1 MRRPLTPEET
11 ALYQRRLTEAENALH
26 QLLLGK
32 KAVSL
37 SYSGESVT
45 YTQSDEGRLR
55 AYIGE
60 LSAALGLTCHA
71 RRRGVRA

>member
-26 QLLLGK
+26 QLLVGK

-37 SYSGESVT
+37 AYSGESVT
-45 YTQSDEGRLR
+45 YTQSDEGKLR

-60 LSAALGLTCHA
+60 LSAALWLVRQA
-71 RRRGVRA
+71 RRPGVRV